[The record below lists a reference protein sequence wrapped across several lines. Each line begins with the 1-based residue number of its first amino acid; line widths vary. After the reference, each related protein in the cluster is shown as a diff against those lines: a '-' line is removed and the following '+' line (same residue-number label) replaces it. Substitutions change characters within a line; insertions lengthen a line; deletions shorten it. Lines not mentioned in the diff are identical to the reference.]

1 MKTFLAFFSIL
12 VLASGLLAV
21 GLLGAVGYT
30 HLQKPDPAKAWCDA
44 PPVDGAGAPAA
55 CN

>member
-1 MKTFLAFFSIL
+1 MKPRTLIL
-12 VLASGLLAV
+12 IACLIWVFVLGVSAV
-21 GLLGAVGYT
+21 VG
-30 HLQKPDPAKAWCDA
+30 HHRVQKNDPAKAWCDA